1 MTESRKAYVWMLATV
16 ALWGWTFVLVKG
28 ALGDMSP
35 LLFNSVRIGF
45 AFLCLAAAYR
55 REWKK
60 LTRRSWIGGASVG
73 LFLAVAFQ
81 LQTAGLKLTTPSKSA
96 FLTSITVVLIPVL
109 GALPWLRSPGARPP
123 RLNVWFGALLAL
135 AGILLLTAPTGGSA
149 AAGGLLARMVP
160 SNRGDVLTLGCSFAF
175 AMMVILQDRFSRP
188 GSAFPFEPAV
198 PFEQLTMLQIGF
210 GAAFIGIST
219 PFFEAPWYHATW
231 RLGFALLVTA
241 VIATAAAFAIQSWA
255 QHLIRPAHLALILA
269 LEPVFAWIASI
280 LLLAEG
286 LSGRA
291 AAGAALVLA
300 GVGAAELSRFQKQA
314 SSATKA
320 SAPSPTERPE

>member
-1 MTESRKAYVWMLATV
+1 MLATV

-35 LLFNSVRIGF
+35 LLFNFVRMSL
-45 AFLCLAAAYR
+45 AFLCLAVAYR
-55 REWKK
+55 RQWRK
-60 LTRRSWIGGASVG
+60 LTRRSWMGGAAVG
-73 LFLAVAFQ
+73 FFLAVAFQ
-81 LQTAGLKLTTPSKSA
+81 FQTSGLRLTTPSKSA
-96 FLTSITVVLIPVL
+96 FLTSITVVLIPIL

-123 RLNVWFGALLAL
+123 RLNVWLGALLAL
-135 AGILLLTAPTGGSA
+135 AGILLLTAPAGSTATGG
-149 AAGGLLARMVP
+149 LVRRMLP
-160 SNRGDVLTLGCSFAF
+160 SNRGDVLTLGCTFAF

-188 GSAFPFEPAV
+188 RFSQPGKLASSAPV

-210 GAAFIGIST
+210 GALFIGIST

-231 RLGFALLVTA
+231 RLGFALFVTA
-241 VIATAAAFAIQSWA
+241 VIATAAAFAVQSWA

-269 LEPVFAWIASI
+269 LEPVFAWLASI

-291 AAGAALVLA
+291 VGGAVLVLA
-300 GVGAAELSRFQKQA
+300 GVGAAEVSRFRKQA
-314 SSATKA
+314 PGALDAEAT
-320 SAPSPTERPE
+320 SPAGRPN